1 MKDRA
6 INNLVFL
13 IAGLG
18 IIHLCGGMW
27 KHDWL
32 DALTGSFLILVAIRN
47 KKISKT

>member
-18 IIHLCGGMW
+18 IMHLCGGLW
-27 KHDWL
+27 RHDWL
-32 DALTGSFLILVAIRN
+32 DALSGVLFILVAIVN
-47 KKISKT
+47 KKISKM